1 MITFIKKL
9 YSGSYNAHLF
19 VGVIAMFGLYSFLVV
34 STIVSV
40 NQRKDIR
47 ADIRTTQAK
56 VSDLE
61 ISYFNLASQI
71 DIHKAE
77 ALGFVNAA
85 VPKFAYTG
93 GNQEEKV
100 ALLR

>member
-9 YSGSYNAHLF
+9 YSGSYNTHLF
-19 VGVIAMFGLYSFLVV
+19 IGVIAMFGLYSFLVV

-47 ADIRTTQAK
+47 ATIRTTQAQ

-61 ISYFNLASQI
+61 ISYFNLAAQV

-77 ALGFVNAA
+77 ELGFVNAP

-93 GNQEEKV
+93 SQEGKV